1 MATQNWQRRQY
12 ESFSPNFRID
22 TGNPSMG
29 YNGADVYNF
38 YSNTDEGDVSLIG
51 MAQGGMFHIYNDR
64 TIEIIGGQK
73 SEETGVDVCITG
85 KNGDIWITAMKNG
98 QVRIRG
104 ANVVV
109 DADENL
115 TLKAGNNI
123 RIEAGNKLD
132 MKAGIANLDA
142 KEGNLVDKAVS
153 FMGKTFE
160 GTYVYDEAISLVG
173 KSLTGGLL

>member
-1 MATQNWQRRQY
+1 MAAQNWQKRQY
-12 ESFSPNFRID
+12 ETFSPNFRID

-29 YNGADVYNF
+29 YNGSDVYNF
-38 YSNTDEGDVSLIG
+38 YANTDEGDVSLVG
-51 MAQGGMFHIYNDR
+51 MSQGGIFHIYNDR
-64 TIEIIGGQK
+64 TIEIVGGQK
-73 SEETGVDVCITG
+73 SEETGVDICITG

-132 MKAGIANLDA
+132 LKASIANLDA
-142 KEGNLVDKAVS
+142 KEGNMVDKTVS
-153 FMGKTFE
+153 FMGKAFE
-160 GTYVYDEAISLVG
+160 GTYVQDEAMALVG

>member
-1 MATQNWQRRQY
+1 MATQNWQRRQF
-12 ESFSPNFRID
+12 ETFSPNFRVD

-38 YSNTDEGDVSLIG
+38 YANTDEGDVSLSG
-51 MAQGGMFHIYNDR
+51 MAQGGLFRIYNDR

-73 SEETGVDVCITG
+73 SEETGVDICITG
-85 KNGDIWITAMKNG
+85 KNGDVWITAMKNG

-104 ANVVV
+104 ANVVI

-123 RIEAGNKLD
+123 KIDAKNKLD
-132 MKAGIANLDA
+132 LKGNIANLDA
-142 KEGNLVDKAVS
+142 KEGNLVDKAIS
-153 FMGKTFE
+153 FMGQAFK
-160 GTYVYDEAISLVG
+160 GTYVYDKAVGLVG
-173 KSLTGGLL
+173 KTLSGGIL